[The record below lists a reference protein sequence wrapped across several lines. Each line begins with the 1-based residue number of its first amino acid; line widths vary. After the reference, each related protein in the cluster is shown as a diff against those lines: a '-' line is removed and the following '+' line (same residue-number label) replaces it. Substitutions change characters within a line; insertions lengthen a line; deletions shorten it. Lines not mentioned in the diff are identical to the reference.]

1 MLALKTNFL
10 KKNLFLIFF
19 LISFPAFA
27 HHPMGGPLPQNFL
40 NGILSGIA
48 HPIIG
53 FDHLAFILT
62 FGIIA
67 SYFKNKVILPLYF
80 ITFSLIGTI
89 LSVNFLVVPFSE
101 LIISLSIIIAGLT
114 SLYDKK
120 INIYFPIIL
129 ALGGGFFHGYAFG
142 QSVVGIEASPLIA
155 YLIGI
160 ALIGFVLI
168 FGSSFLITK
177 YYYLTLKPKFVG
189 AIFTGV
195 GLTYFIENVESL
207 I

>member
-27 HHPMGGPLPQNFL
+27 HHPMGGALPQNFL

-195 GLTYFIENVESL
+195 GLTYFIENVEAL

>member
-1 MLALKTNFL
+1 MLALTSNFF
-10 KKNLFLIFF
+10 KKNLVLIFF

-27 HHPMGGPLPQNFL
+27 HHPMGGALPQNFL

-67 SYFKNKVILPLYF
+67 SYFKNKFILPLYF

-101 LIISLSIIIAGLT
+101 LINEDNTFI
-114 SLYDKK
+114 DKHK
-120 INIYFPIIL
+120 ILEKFKSTKCQLDTNLVFSCGSGVTASVL
-129 ALGGGFFHGYAFG
+129 AL
-142 QSVVGIEASPLIA
+142 A
-155 YLIGI
+155 Y
-160 ALIGFVLI
+160 
-168 FGSSFLITK
+168 
-177 YYYLTLKPKFVG
+177 
-189 AIFTGV
+189 
-195 GLTYFIENVESL
+195 SL
-207 I
+207 IDNKYMPKIYDGSWSEYGKI

>member
-1 MLALKTNFL
+1 MLALTTNFF

-27 HHPMGGPLPQNFL
+27 HHPMGGALPQNFL

>member
-1 MLALKTNFL
+1 MLALTMNFF

-27 HHPMGGPLPQNFL
+27 HHPMGGELPQNFL

-62 FGIIA
+62 FGIIT

-80 ITFSLIGTI
+80 VTFSLIGTI
-89 LSVNFLVVPFSE
+89 VSVNFLVVPFSE

-114 SLYDKK
+114 SLYEKK

-142 QSVVGIEASPLIA
+142 QSVVGIEASP
-155 YLIGI
+155 
-160 ALIGFVLI
+160 
-168 FGSSFLITK
+168 
-177 YYYLTLKPKFVG
+177 
-189 AIFTGV
+189 
-195 GLTYFIENVESL
+195 
-207 I
+207 

>member
-1 MLALKTNFL
+1 MLALTTNFF
-10 KKNLFLIFF
+10 KKNLSLIFF

-27 HHPMGGPLPQNFL
+27 HHPMGGELPLNFL
-40 NGILSGIA
+40 NGILSGIG

-62 FGIIA
+62 FGIIT

-80 ITFSLIGTI
+80 LTFSLIGTI
-89 LSVNFLVVPFSE
+89 VSVNFLVVPFSE
-101 LIISLSIIIAGLT
+101 LIISLSIIVAGLT
-114 SLYDKK
+114 SLYEKK

>member
-1 MLALKTNFL
+1 MLALTTNFL

-27 HHPMGGPLPQNFL
+27 HHPMGGALPQNFL

-129 ALGGGFFHGYAFG
+129 ASGGGFFHGYAFG

-177 YYYLTLKPKFVG
+177 YYYLTLKPRFVG

-195 GLTYFIENVESL
+195 GVTYLIENVEAL

>member
-1 MLALKTNFL
+1 MLALTTNFF
-10 KKNLFLIFF
+10 KKNLSLIFF

-27 HHPMGGPLPQNFL
+27 HHPMGGALPQNFL

>member
-27 HHPMGGPLPQNFL
+27 HHPMGGALPQNFL

-101 LIISLSIIIAGLT
+101 LIISLSIIVAGLI
-114 SLYDKK
+114 SLYEKK

-195 GLTYFIENVESL
+195 GLTYFIENVEAL

>member
-1 MLALKTNFL
+1 MLALTTNFF
-10 KKNLFLIFF
+10 KKNLSLIFF

-27 HHPMGGPLPQNFL
+27 HHPMGGELPQNFL

-62 FGIIA
+62 FGIIT

-80 ITFSLIGTI
+80 VTFSLIGTI
-89 LSVNFLVVPFSE
+89 VSVNFLVVPFSE

-120 INIYFPIIL
+120 VNIYFPIIL
-129 ALGGGFFHGYAFG
+129 ASGGGFFHGYAFG

-177 YYYLTLKPKFVG
+177 YNL
-189 AIFTGV
+189 
-195 GLTYFIENVESL
+195 SL
-207 I
+207 

>member
-1 MLALKTNFL
+1 MLAITTKFL
-10 KKNLFLIFF
+10 KKKLFLIFC

-27 HHPMGGPLPQNFL
+27 HHPMGGELPQSFL
-40 NGILSGIA
+40 NGILSGIG

-62 FGIIA
+62 FGIIT

-80 ITFSLIGTI
+80 VTFSLMGTI

-114 SLYDKK
+114 SLYDKR

-129 ALGGGFFHGYAFG
+129 ASGGGFFHGYAFG

-177 YYYLTLKPKFVG
+177 YYYLTLKPRFVG

-195 GLTYFIENVESL
+195 GVTYLIENVEAL

>member
-1 MLALKTNFL
+1 
-10 KKNLFLIFF
+10 
-19 LISFPAFA
+19 
-27 HHPMGGPLPQNFL
+27 MGGELPQNFL

-62 FGIIA
+62 FGIIT

-80 ITFSLIGTI
+80 VTFSLMGTI

-114 SLYDKK
+114 SLYEKK

-177 YYYLTLKPKFVG
+177 YYYLTLKPRFVG

-195 GLTYFIENVESL
+195 GLTYFIENIEAL

>member
-27 HHPMGGPLPQNFL
+27 HHPMGGALPQNFL

>member
-1 MLALKTNFL
+1 M
-10 KKNLFLIFF
+10 
-19 LISFPAFA
+19 
-27 HHPMGGPLPQNFL
+27 
-40 NGILSGIA
+40 
-48 HPIIG
+48 
-53 FDHLAFILT
+53 
-62 FGIIA
+62 
-67 SYFKNKVILPLYF
+67 
-80 ITFSLIGTI
+80 GTI

-129 ALGGGFFHGYAFG
+129 ASGGGFFHGYAFG

-177 YYYLTLKPKFVG
+177 YYHLTLKPRFVG

-195 GLTYFIENVESL
+195 GLTYFIENVETL

>member
-101 LIISLSIIIAGLT
+101 LIISLSIIVAGLT
-114 SLYDKK
+114 SLYQKK

>member
-1 MLALKTNFL
+1 MLALTSNFF
-10 KKNLFLIFF
+10 KKNLVLIFF

-27 HHPMGGPLPQNFL
+27 HHPMGGALPQNFL

-67 SYFKNKVILPLYF
+67 SYFKNKFILPLYF

-129 ALGGGFFHGYAFG
+129 ASGGGFFHGYAFG

-177 YYYLTLKPKFVG
+177 YYHLTLKPRFVG

-195 GLTYFIENVESL
+195 GLTYFIENVETL

>member
-1 MLALKTNFL
+1 MSTQTMTSFKTF
-10 KKNLFLIFF
+10 LFLLFF
-19 LISFPAFA
+19 FISFPAFS
-27 HHPMGGPLPQNFL
+27 HHPMGGELPQNFL
-40 NGILSGIA
+40 NGILSGIG

-62 FGIIA
+62 FGIIT
-67 SYFKNKVILPLYF
+67 SYFKNKVLLPLCF
-80 ITFSLIGTI
+80 VTFSLIGTI
-89 LSVNFLVVPFSE
+89 VSVNFLVVPFSE
-101 LIISLSIIIAGLT
+101 LIISLSIIVAGLT
-114 SLYDKK
+114 SLYEKK

-168 FGSSFLITK
+168 FGFSFLIIK
-177 YYYLTLKPKFVG
+177 YYNLTLKPRFVG

-195 GLTYFIENVESL
+195 GLTYFIENVEAL

>member
-1 MLALKTNFL
+1 MLKLIMSFFKTF
-10 KKNLFLIFF
+10 LFLIFYF
-19 LISFPAFA
+19 ISFSAFA
-27 HHPMGGPLPQNFL
+27 HHPMGGELPQNFL

-62 FGIIA
+62 FGIIT

-80 ITFSLIGTI
+80 VTFSLMGTI

-129 ALGGGFFHGYAFG
+129 ASGGGFFHGYAFG

-177 YYYLTLKPKFVG
+177 YYHLTLKPRFVG

-195 GLTYFIENVESL
+195 GLTYFIENVEAL

>member
-1 MLALKTNFL
+1 MLALTMNFF

-19 LISFPAFA
+19 LFSFPAFA
-27 HHPMGGPLPQNFL
+27 HHPMGGALPQNFL

-80 ITFSLIGTI
+80 VTFSLIGTI
-89 LSVNFLVVPFSE
+89 VSVNLLVVPFSE

-129 ALGGGFFHGYAFG
+129 ASGGGFFHGYAFG

-177 YYYLTLKPKFVG
+177 YYYLTLKPRFVG

-195 GLTYFIENVESL
+195 GVTYLIENVEAL